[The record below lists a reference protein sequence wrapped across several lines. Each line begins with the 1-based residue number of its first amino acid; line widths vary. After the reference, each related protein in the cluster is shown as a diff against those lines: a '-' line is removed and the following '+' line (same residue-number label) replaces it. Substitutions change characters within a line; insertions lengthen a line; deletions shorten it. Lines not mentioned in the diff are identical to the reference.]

1 LEKLESMIEL
11 FGRKEK
17 IIKNETSI
25 KSEEVILKEGLEDEI
40 QELQKIFRAK
50 KEEIKDNE
58 EKLNSVKKEYEHT
71 VSSLME
77 LKKEANQKN
86 FELDVVKREYKDL
99 RKKIEDGVE
108 KLQKDKSIVN
118 EIEKNELHL
127 KNVKQELEK
136 LSKMESE
143 ISKKVSEGETVLY
156 KIKLQETQNQNKL
169 EENIQLNN
177 KSKDSTSRDNTFIF
191 SDKEKEFIKD
201 QIGPDQYTKGVI
213 EAASVVTASLKSKL
227 NVAYKELEAI
237 QRLLEQERKAHTIT
251 KEVLEKLQNK
261 SK

>member
-1 LEKLESMIEL
+1 MIEL

-25 KSEEVILKEGLEDEI
+25 KSEEIILKEGLEDEI

-50 KEEIKDNE
+50 QEEIKDNE
-58 EKLNSVKKEYEHT
+58 EKLNSVKKEYDHT

-77 LKKEANQKN
+77 LKKESNQKIL
-86 FELDVVKREYKDL
+86 ELDVVKREYKDL
-99 RKKIEDGVE
+99 RKKIEEEVE

-143 ISKKVSEGETVLY
+143 ISKKISEGETALY
-156 KIKLQETQNQNKL
+156 KIKLQETKNQNKL

-177 KSKDSTSRDNTFIF
+177 KSKASASRDNTFIF

-227 NVAYKELEAI
+227 NIAYKELEAI
-237 QRLLEQERKAHTIT
+237 QRLLEKERKAHSIT
-251 KEVLEKLQNK
+251 KEILEKLQNK